1 MPFRGVR
8 YAPARVGELANVT
21 SPPYDVIGPGT
32 LEQLR
37 AASPYNI
44 VRLILPEPERDPA
57 GGSSGIPRGDAR
69 AVGQL
74 AAARLRDWLDDGVL
88 AVDPAPALYV
98 YEQRGPGQLQR
109 GLIGLVQLGT
119 DAIHPHEDVM
129 PGPVAGRRELMA
141 AVRGNLEPILLV
153 YNGAAGAGGHGG
165 TAGTGHAAFR
175 AGADVSGASGA
186 DATPGALDTPG
197 ASVSTTSRLVDFTA
211 QQRTPLACTVT
222 DDGVTHRL
230 WALNDPAEHAAI
242 AADLAERTALI
253 ADGHHRYAAY
263 GELRTSMRGAGRDEG
278 PWDYGLAFLVDAD
291 EYPLRLGPIHRVI
304 PHLNPTEAARL
315 AARAFTVTEL
325 AGTGPGLGTAD
336 AVDTHGRP
344 RVPGTGS
351 PAGGGDQCVDRQQL
365 ADALRRLA
373 EAGRDGTAFLLAGRD
388 GYRLLSRPDLDEL
401 ADAMPSGASPRW
413 RALDA
418 SVMQEL
424 LLARLWSIKD
434 NDRDVL
440 ISHDA
445 EEAVRLAIE
454 TGGTAVLCNPMRL
467 AAVTDLAAH
476 GERVPRKST
485 SFGPKPRTGLVLRT
499 FDD

>member
-32 LEQLR
+32 LEHLR

-44 VRLILPEPERDPA
+44 VRLILPELERSPA
-57 GGSSGIPRGDAR
+57 GRWP
-69 AVGQL
+69 V
-74 AAARLRDWLDDGVL
+74 AAARLRDWLAEGVL
-88 AVDPAPALYV
+88 AVDPSPALYV
-98 YEQRGPGQLQR
+98 YEQRGPGHVQR
-109 GLIGLVQLGT
+109 GLIGLVQVGT
-119 DAIHPHEDVM
+119 AAIHPHEDVM

-153 YNGAAGAGGHGG
+153 YNGGAGAGGHGG
-165 TAGTGHAAFR
+165 TAGTG
-175 AGADVSGASGA
+175 
-186 DATPGALDTPG
+186 P

-211 QQRTPLACTVT
+211 EQRTPLACTVT

-230 WALNDPAEHAAI
+230 WALTDPAEHAAI

-263 GELRTSMRGAGRDEG
+263 GELRASMRGAGDSDG

-304 PHLNPTEAARL
+304 PHLNQAAAARL
-315 AARAFTVTEL
+315 AAQAFTVTEL
-325 AGTGPGLGTAD
+325 PGELT
-336 AVDTHGRP
+336 
-344 RVPGTGS
+344 
-351 PAGGGDQCVDRQQL
+351 
-365 ADALRRLA
+365 DALRRLA
-373 EAGRDGTAFLLAGRD
+373 DAGREGPAFLLAGRD
-388 GYRLLSRPDLDEL
+388 GFRLLSRPDSDEL
-401 ADAMPSGASPRW
+401 AEAMPSGASSRW

-424 LLARLWSIKD
+424 LLARLWSITD

-445 EEAVRLAIE
+445 EEAVRLAVE
-454 TGGTAVLCNPMRL
+454 TGGTAVLCNPMGL

>member
-32 LEQLR
+32 LEHLR

-44 VRLILPEPERDPA
+44 VRLILPEPERGPA
-57 GGSSGIPRGDAR
+57 GGPPGAPRADAR

-74 AAARLRDWLDDGVL
+74 AAARLRGWLDDGVL
-88 AVDPAPALYV
+88 VVDPSPALYV
-98 YEQRGPGQLQR
+98 YEQRGPGYVQR
-109 GLIGLVQLGT
+109 GLIGLVQVGT
-119 DAIHPHEDVM
+119 AAIHPHEDVM

-153 YNGAAGAGGHGG
+153 YNGVAGAGGHGG
-165 TAGTGHAAFR
+165 TAG
-175 AGADVSGASGA
+175 AGAGAG
-186 DATPGALDTPG
+186 P

-211 QQRTPLACTVT
+211 QQRTPLAYTVT

-230 WALNDPAEHAAI
+230 WALTDPAEHAAI
-242 AADLAERTALI
+242 AADLAARTALI

-263 GELRTSMRGAGRDEG
+263 GELRASMRGADHSEG

-304 PHLNPTEAARL
+304 PHLNPAEAARL
-315 AARAFTVTEL
+315 AAQAFTVTEL
-325 AGTGPGLGTAD
+325 PAELPD
-336 AVDTHGRP
+336 ALR
-344 RVPGTGS
+344 
-351 PAGGGDQCVDRQQL
+351 QL
-365 ADALRRLA
+365 ADAG
-373 EAGRDGTAFLLAGRD
+373 EQGTAFLLAGRD
-388 GYRLLSRPDLDEL
+388 GYRLLSRPDTGEL
-401 ADAMPSGASPRW
+401 ADAMPSGASSRW

-434 NDRDVL
+434 NERDVL

-445 EEAVRLAIE
+445 EEAVRLAVE

-499 FDD
+499 FDA

>member
-1 MPFRGVR
+1 VKTRFPYGDGPGLVLMPFRGVR

-44 VRLILPEPERDPA
+44 VRLILPEPERGPA
-57 GGSSGIPRGDAR
+57 GTASPAGAAALEGAPRADAR

-88 AVDPAPALYV
+88 AVDPSPALYV
-98 YEQRGPGQLQR
+98 YEQRGPGYVQR
-109 GLIGLVQLGT
+109 GLIGLVQVGT
-119 DAIHPHEDVM
+119 TAIHPHEDVM

-153 YNGAAGAGGHGG
+153 YNGGAGAGGHGG
-165 TAGTGHAAFR
+165 TAGVAPAA
-175 AGADVSGASGA
+175 
-186 DATPGALDTPG
+186 
-197 ASVSTTSRLVDFTA
+197 VSTTSRLVDFTA
-211 QQRTPLACTVT
+211 EQRAPLARTVT

-230 WALNDPAEHAAI
+230 WALTDPAEHAAI
-242 AADLAERTALI
+242 AADLAARTALI

-263 GELRTSMRGAGRDEG
+263 GELRASMRGAGHDAG

-304 PHLNPTEAARL
+304 PHLNPAEAARL
-315 AARAFTVTEL
+315 AAQAFSVAEL
-325 AGTGPGLGTAD
+325 PATGPGLDAD
-336 AVDTHGRP
+336 
-344 RVPGTGS
+344 TGS
-351 PAGGGDQCVDRQQL
+351 TGSTAGGAGPRIDRQGL

-373 EAGRDGTAFLLAGRD
+373 EAGQQGTAFLLAGRD
-388 GYRLLSRPDLDEL
+388 GYRLLSRPDGDEL
-401 ADAMPSGASPRW
+401 ADAMPSGASSRW

-434 NDRDVL
+434 NERDVL

-445 EEAVRLAIE
+445 EEAVRLAVE

>member
-32 LEQLR
+32 LEHLR

-44 VRLILPEPERDPA
+44 VRLILPELERSPAGPAGPEGQASGMGGAGPPA
-57 GGSSGIPRGDAR
+57 GGVPAPPSSGMEVARLPSPLAPGTPRGDAR

-74 AAARLRDWLDDGVL
+74 AAARLREWLGDGVL
-88 AVDPAPALYV
+88 AVDPSPALYV
-98 YEQRGPGQLQR
+98 YEQRGPGHVQR
-109 GLIGLVQLGT
+109 GLIGLVRVGT
-119 DAIHPHEDVM
+119 AAIHPHEDVM

-153 YNGAAGAGGHGG
+153 YNGGAGAGGHGG
-165 TAGTGHAAFR
+165 TAGTSASDFP
-175 AGADVSGASGA
+175 GASDFPASDFPGASGA
-186 DATPGALDTPG
+186 
-197 ASVSTTSRLVDFTA
+197 SVSKTSQLVDFTA
-211 QQRTPLACTVT
+211 EQRAPLACTVT

-230 WALNDPAEHAAI
+230 WALTDPAEHAAI

-263 GELRTSMRGAGRDEG
+263 GQLRASMRGAGDSDG

-304 PHLNPTEAARL
+304 PQLNPAEAARL
-315 AARAFTVTEL
+315 AAQAFTVAEL
-325 AGTGPGLGTAD
+325 PGEL
-336 AVDTHGRP
+336 
-344 RVPGTGS
+344 PGE
-351 PAGGGDQCVDRQQL
+351 L
-365 ADALRRLA
+365 ADALRRLTD
-373 EAGRDGTAFLLAGRD
+373 AGREGTAFLLAGRD
-388 GYRLLSRPDLDEL
+388 GFRLLSRPDRDEL
-401 ADAMPSGASPRW
+401 AKAMPSGASSRW

-418 SVMQEL
+418 AVMQEL
-424 LLARLWSIKD
+424 LLARLWSIRD
-434 NDRDVL
+434 NERDVL

-445 EEAVRLAIE
+445 EEAVRLAVE

-499 FDD
+499 FDA

>member
-32 LEQLR
+32 LEHLR

-44 VRLILPEPERDPA
+44 VRLILPEPER
-57 GGSSGIPRGDAR
+57 GSAAPEGRHRADAR

-88 AVDPAPALYV
+88 AVDDSPALYV
-98 YEQRGPGQLQR
+98 YEQRGPGYVQR
-109 GLIGLVQLGT
+109 GLIGLVQVGT
-119 DAIHPHEDVM
+119 TAIHPHEDVM

-153 YNGAAGAGGHGG
+153 YNGGAGAGGHGG
-165 TAGTGHAAFR
+165 TAGAVETA
-175 AGADVSGASGA
+175 
-186 DATPGALDTPG
+186 
-197 ASVSTTSRLVDFTA
+197 STTSRLVDWTSE
-211 QQRTPLACTVT
+211 QRIPLACTVT

-230 WALNDPAEHAAI
+230 WALTDPAEHAAI
-242 AADLAERTALI
+242 AADLAARTALI

-263 GELRTSMRGAGRDEG
+263 GELRASIRGAGQGDG

-304 PHLNPTEAARL
+304 PHLNPAEAARL
-315 AARAFTVTEL
+315 AAQGFAVTEL
-325 AGTGPGLGTAD
+325 PATGVEAAD
-336 AVDTHGRP
+336 
-344 RVPGTGS
+344 
-351 PAGGGDQCVDRQQL
+351 L
-365 ADALRRLA
+365 ADALARLA
-373 EAGRDGTAFLLAGRD
+373 DAGQQGTAFLLAGRD
-388 GYRLLSRPDLDEL
+388 GIRLLSRPDAVQL
-401 ADAMPSGASPRW
+401 AEAMPSGASPRW
-413 RALDA
+413 QALDA
-418 SVMQEL
+418 SVLQEL

-440 ISHDA
+440 IAHDA
-445 EEAVRLAIE
+445 EEAVRLAVE

>member
-1 MPFRGVR
+1 VKTRFPSGDGPGLVLMPFRGVR

-32 LEQLR
+32 LAHLR

-44 VRLILPEPERDPA
+44 VRLILPEPERGPADPEE
-57 GGSSGIPRGDAR
+57 IPFAAVGADAR
-69 AVGQL
+69 VVGQL
-74 AAARLRDWLDDGVL
+74 AAERLRDWLADGVL
-88 AVDPAPALYV
+88 TVDPSPALYV
-98 YEQRGPGQLQR
+98 YEQRGPGYVQR
-109 GLIGLVQLGT
+109 GLIGLVQVGT
-119 DAIHPHEDVM
+119 TAIHPHEDVM

-153 YNGAAGAGGHGG
+153 YNGGAGAGGHGG
-165 TAGTGHAAFR
+165 TAGAGSAVGAALG
-175 AGADVSGASGA
+175 AGTAAT
-186 DATPGALDTPG
+186 DAPGTSDT
-197 ASVSTTSRLVDFTA
+197 SVSKTSRLVDFTA
-211 QQRTPLACTVT
+211 EQRAPLASTVT
-222 DDGVTHRL
+222 DDGVSHRL
-230 WALNDPAEHAAI
+230 WALTDPAEHAAI

-263 GELRTSMRGAGRDEG
+263 GELRAAMRGAGHGDG
-278 PWDYGLAFLVDAD
+278 PWDFGLAFLVDAD

-304 PHLNPTEAARL
+304 PRLDPTEAARL

-325 AGTGPGLGTAD
+325 PGELPDALGL
-336 AVDTHGRP
+336 
-344 RVPGTGS
+344 
-351 PAGGGDQCVDRQQL
+351 L
-365 ADALRRLA
+365 ADA
-373 EAGRDGTAFLLAGRD
+373 GREGTAFLLAGRN
-388 GYRLLSRPDLDEL
+388 GFRLLSRPDTEEL
-401 ADAMPSGASPRW
+401 ADAMPSGVSSRW

-434 NDRDVL
+434 NERDVL

-445 EEAVRLAIE
+445 EEAVRLAVE